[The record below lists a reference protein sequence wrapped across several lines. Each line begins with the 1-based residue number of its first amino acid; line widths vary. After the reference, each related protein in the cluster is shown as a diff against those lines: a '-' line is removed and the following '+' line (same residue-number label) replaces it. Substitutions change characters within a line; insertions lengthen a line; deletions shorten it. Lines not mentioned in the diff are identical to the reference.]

1 MKPETQPKKRGA
13 LSYLRVSTQ
22 EQAEL
27 GLSLDAQR
35 DRIAIYCESRGFELL
50 DTIVDAGVSGKNIKN
65 RPGLQEALAKL
76 KRGQVLVV
84 YALSRLARSTI
95 DLLNIERELKRRG
108 VELASVTEPHMD
120 TTTGPGNMHF
130 QVMAAFNE
138 FERNCI
144 SDRTK
149 MAMAYLRR
157 QNRFCGGAPPLGWRV
172 EGQYL
177 VPEPKE
183 QAVLQ
188 LVHTLHAKG
197 CSLRTIVK
205 VMEFRRIFNR
215 QGKPFALAQIQRI
228 LRRPNTDA
236 IKADTKVPVAIEP
249 SKPEGEGRVLRL
261 HRWRFFNEFSGD
273 SGFPPPC
280 RPRVFL
286 DLETGEAFR
295 VYDTEIE
302 AEHPQISGQENRE
315 NRRRVL
321 QEPGRHLLLPHFT
334 DEDMNKALGQFFE
347 QQPDETPEATAT
359 RGSRPRNPFDA
370 WKRDFPPFGN
380 RLIFEKAEAF
390 LKQCGITFCWYGA
403 SPPLE

>member
-1 MKPETQPKKRGA
+1 LKPESQPKKRGA

-35 DRIAIYCESRGFELL
+35 DRITAYCEARGFELL
-50 DTIVDAGVSGKNIKN
+50 DTIVDAGVSGKSIKN

-149 MAMAYLRR
+149 MAMAHLRR
-157 QNRFCGGAPPLGWRV
+157 QHRFCGGAPPLGWRV
-172 EGQYL
+172 EGRYL
-177 VPEPKE
+177 APDPKE

-188 LVHTLHAKG
+188 LVRTLHAKG
-197 CSLRTIVK
+197 CSLRTILK
-205 VMEFRRIFNR
+205 MMEFRRVFNR
-215 QGKPFALAQIQRI
+215 QGKPFALAQVQRI
-228 LRRPNTDA
+228 LRHPTADA
-236 IKADTKVPVAIEP
+236 IKADTQVPVAVEP
-249 SKPEGEGRVLRL
+249 STPGGEERVLRL
-261 HRWRFFNEFSGD
+261 HRSRFYYEFCGD
-273 SGFPPPC
+273 SEFPPP
-280 RPRVFL
+280 RQPRVFL

-347 QQPDETPEATAT
+347 QQPEETPEEAAA
-359 RGSRPRNPFDA
+359 RGPKPRNPFDA

-380 RLIFEKAEAF
+380 RLIYEKAEAF
-390 LKQCGITFCWYGA
+390 LRQRGITFCWYGA
-403 SPPLE
+403 SPALE